1 MIRRARTAPVGL
13 TAAVVVLLLAV
24 AATAQ
29 ALSVEVT
36 TVQASLEGPSDAQL
50 LPFRPRLRRLVGY
63 RAFRVIREESR
74 PCVWRNREA
83 FVIPGGRLL
92 HVLPKGMREEAVVM
106 QVQLLE
112 GPRSLV
118 DTDVRLQNRGVML
131 FGVDPERG
139 TANGVI
145 IIMLKAEE

>member
-1 MIRRARTAPVGL
+1 MKHQAARVVLIGL
-13 TAAVVVLLLAV
+13 SAATVVLLAMAPV
-24 AATAQ
+24 AH
-29 ALSVEVT
+29 ALGVHVT
-36 TVQASLEGPSDAQL
+36 TVHASLEGPSDAQL

-63 RAFRVIREESR
+63 RAFRVIRVESR
-74 PCVWRNREA
+74 PCIWRTQEA

-92 HVLPKGMREEAVVM
+92 HVLPKGMREQAVVM

-139 TANGVI
+139 PADGVL

>member
-1 MIRRARTAPVGL
+1 M
-13 TAAVVVLLLAV
+13 
-24 AATAQ
+24 
-29 ALSVEVT
+29 
-36 TVQASLEGPSDAQL
+36 QASLEGPSDAQL

-63 RAFRVIREESR
+63 RAFRVIRVESR
-74 PCVWRNREA
+74 PCIWRTQEA

-92 HVLPKGMREEAVVM
+92 HVLPKGMREQAVVM

-139 TANGVI
+139 PADGVL

>member
-1 MIRRARTAPVGL
+1 MIRRAARTVPAG
-13 TAAVVVLLLAV
+13 LAV
-24 AATAQ
+24 IVFLAMAATAQ

-36 TVQASLEGPSDAQL
+36 TVQASPEGPSDVQL
-50 LPFRPRLRRLVGY
+50 LQFRPRLRRLVGY
-63 RAFRVIREESR
+63 RAFRVIHEESR
-74 PCVWRNREA
+74 PCVWRNPEA

-106 QVQLLE
+106 QVQLQE

>member
-1 MIRRARTAPVGL
+1 MKHRAAR
-13 TAAVVVLLLAV
+13 VVLIGLSAATVFLLATV
-24 AATAQ
+24 AVAH
-29 ALSVEVT
+29 ALSVQVT

-50 LPFRPRLRRLVGY
+50 LPFRARLRRLVGY
-63 RAFRVIREESR
+63 RAFRVIRVESR
-74 PCVWRNREA
+74 PCIWRNREA

-106 QVQLLE
+106 QVQLLD

-139 TANGVI
+139 RADGVL